1 MLRDLSDL
9 LLVIFAL
16 LLLAAFAVGPCLSK

>member
-16 LLLAAFAVGPCLSK
+16 LLLAAFAVGPCVGK